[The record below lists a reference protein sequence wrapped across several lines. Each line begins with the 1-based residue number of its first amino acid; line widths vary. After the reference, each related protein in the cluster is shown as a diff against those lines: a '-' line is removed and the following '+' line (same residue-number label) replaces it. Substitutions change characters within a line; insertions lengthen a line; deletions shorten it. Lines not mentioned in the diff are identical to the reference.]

1 MCINIQCLA
10 FKAAMVVSFWPIDIY
25 FGSIDPTR
33 WECLKAL
40 TPEQVEQNIVKRIP
54 NAAKPKVS
62 LKK

>member
-1 MCINIQCLA
+1 
-10 FKAAMVVSFWPIDIY
+10 
-25 FGSIDPTR
+25 
-33 WECLKAL
+33 LKAL

>member
-1 MCINIQCLA
+1 MIQCLA
-10 FKAAMVVSFWPIDIY
+10 FNAAIVLYWWFIDIY
-25 FGSIDPTR
+25 FGRIDPTR

-54 NAAKPKVS
+54 NAAKPNVS